1 MIPRSN
7 FDARPPPPA
16 SPPRKLTTD
25 HLSSVRPY
33 ASREM
38 VESVSSSKTATS
50 NREGNTASALPSS
63 SASTQERSV
72 VAGVGL
78 QELYK
83 SPNSAVERALRMVII
98 GHNPSHQSWTKGHYY
113 ANPANRMWPIL
124 SKTGIVPKSFT
135 CYDDQHCP
143 SQVGI
148 GFTDCLLG
156 HCETHSARIDD
167 NNLVASKASLYAR
180 LIDHCHRVSQDW
192 GIPIEMAYPR
202 VVAFAGVRQ
211 YRALFANEKKTDH
224 SRKRKGSDALV
235 KLDMFYD
242 AAPSKLRK
250 VDDDGDGKEAVE
262 TIVLSDDGESREE
275 AVGQRDRS
283 PIPVELHDEFQRGLW
298 HLPGEEG
305 KTYFGVQLSKPPDWP
320 LLLQNSVVVL
330 LPSTSGAAAM
340 TTEAREAP
348 YFLLSKL
355 LRVLRY
361 DGADNTKRSPPMW
374 FYEKTDSGS
383 SELTSSSVP
392 EPAATAAKT
401 GRTYDEIII
410 LDDD

>member
-1 MIPRSN
+1 MDFSK
-7 FDARPPPPA
+7 FAYRPDPSRLSHRDMA
-16 SPPRKLTTD
+16 IDR
-25 HLSSVRPY
+25 LSSIRPHEH
-33 ASREM
+33 REN
-38 VESVSSSKTATS
+38 V
-50 NREGNTASALPSS
+50 
-63 SASTQERSV
+63 ASTSSHQTTIANPNAEGKTSTCAQEKTTI

-83 SPNSAVERALRMVII
+83 SPNSSIERALRMVII

-156 HCETHSARIDD
+156 HCETHSAKIEDD
-167 NNLVASKASLYAR
+167 NLIASKASLYAR
-180 LIDHCHRVSQDW
+180 LIDHCHRVSRDC
-192 GIPIEMAYPR
+192 GIPIESAYPR
-202 VVAFAGVRQ
+202 IIAFAGVRQ
-211 YRALFANEKKTDH
+211 YRALFANEKKAVDA
-224 SRKRKGSDALV
+224 SRKRKGSDLLV

-242 AAPSKLRK
+242 VAPSKTRK
-250 VDDDGDGKEAVE
+250 LHDGDDKEAAIQTIVISDDD
-262 TIVLSDDGESREE
+262 ESRECA
-275 AVGQRDRS
+275 AVQSSDA
-283 PIPVELHDEFQRGLW
+283 PIPLDLLEEFQRGVW
-298 HLPGEEG
+298 SLPSEEG

-320 LLLQNSVVVL
+320 VLLQNSVVVL

-355 LRVLRY
+355 LQMLRY
-361 DGADNTKRSPPMW
+361 DDANESKASPPIW
-374 FYEKTDSGS
+374 LHERNDNGRTDLTTSLKAEQAQESTTKT
-383 SELTSSSVP
+383 E
-392 EPAATAAKT
+392 
-401 GRTYDEIII
+401 RTYDEIIV

>member
-1 MIPRSN
+1 
-7 FDARPPPPA
+7 
-16 SPPRKLTTD
+16 
-25 HLSSVRPY
+25 
-33 ASREM
+33 
-38 VESVSSSKTATS
+38 
-50 NREGNTASALPSS
+50 
-63 SASTQERSV
+63 
-72 VAGVGL
+72 
-78 QELYK
+78 
-83 SPNSAVERALRMVII
+83 MVII

-124 SKTGIVPKSFT
+124 SKTGIVPKTFT

-156 HCETHSARIDD
+156 HCETHSAKIDD
-167 NNLVASKASLYAR
+167 DNLVASKASLYAR
-180 LIDHCHRVSQDW
+180 LIDHCHRVSRDCD
-192 GIPIEMAYPR
+192 IPIEMAYPR

-211 YRALFANEKKTDH
+211 YRALFANEKKIDS
-224 SRKRKGSDALV
+224 SRKRKGSDLLV

-242 AAPSKLRK
+242 TVPSKIQK
-250 VDDDGDGKEAVE
+250 VDDDDGNEAVE
-262 TIVLSDDGESREE
+262 TIVLSDDGDSRPE
-275 AVGQRDRS
+275 AARPRRRP
-283 PIPVELHDEFQRGLW
+283 PIPVELHEEFQRSLW
-298 HLPGEEG
+298 SLPSEEG

-355 LRVLRY
+355 LRMLRY
-361 DGADNTKRSPPMW
+361 DDADHSKSSPPMW
-374 FYEKTDSGS
+374 VYEKSERDSPDRTS
-383 SELTSSSVP
+383 LSEI
-392 EPAATAAKT
+392 EPATAATTTGKT
-401 GRTYDEIII
+401 YEDIII